1 MITSSPEKP
10 SGLQPR
16 LNFNLTKTLKIG
28 RKGAK
33 PMEKGVAAN
42 PEIKQKVVAYLETIQ
57 KAKSKE
63 IAVAIGEKKS
73 DVDLAVKELSM
84 EDIVEYLYITTTFIA
99 LKGKVGAPD

>member
-1 MITSSPEKP
+1 
-10 SGLQPR
+10 
-16 LNFNLTKTLKIG
+16 
-28 RKGAK
+28 
-33 PMEKGVAAN
+33 MEKGVAAN